1 MIPMLGAVQGLAGI
15 AGGIIGS
22 GKRKREQRE
31 AQREFNRNK
40 ARMEGLDT
48 SNLAVNQENT
58 MEDLTVN
65 TQQADFVNQQQQA
78 GMASTMDKLSGA
90 AGGSGIAAL
99 AQSLAQQQTANA
111 QSASA
116 SIGQQEAQNQMAE
129 RQMAAQLQRQEL
141 QGAYDSRAAE
151 KDKTETMLGM
161 SQQRLGA
168 ANKARDAATKSII
181 GGVSGLAGAALPQI
195 PGLGGKGGGFLQNM
209 FGLGKSDQAPQKL

>member
-1 MIPMLGAVQGLAGI
+1 MIPLMGAVQGLAGI

-31 AQREFNRNK
+31 AQQEFDRNK
-40 ARMEGLDT
+40 SRMEGLDT

-65 TQQADFVNQQQQA
+65 TQQSDFINQQQQA
-78 GMASTMDKLSGA
+78 GLANTMDKLSGA

-99 AQSLAQQQTANA
+99 AQSLSQQQTANA

-116 SIGQQEAQNQMAE
+116 SIGQQEASNQMAE
-129 RQMAAQLQRQEL
+129 RRMAGNLQSQEL
-141 QGAYDSRAAE
+141 KGAYNSRAAE

-168 ANKARDAATKSII
+168 ANAARDAATSSII
-181 GGVSGLAGAALPQI
+181 GGVSGAIGSVVPNLTGIADQKGDGSFI
-195 PGLGGKGGGFLQNM
+195 GNMLG
-209 FGLGKSDQAPQKL
+209 